1 MVRIRRVNSIGRTS
15 RVLESHLGG
24 GSRVSCFTIG
34 NAMRIANVPSSMV
47 HLEDALRGT
56 GSNPQFA

>member
-1 MVRIRRVNSIGRTS
+1 
-15 RVLESHLGG
+15 LESHLGG
-24 GSRVSCFTIG
+24 GSRVRCFTIG